1 MKTTKKILKLSSLIA
16 IAITGATISTQ
27 ATVVY
32 QSDFTG
38 ADLASAGLAS
48 AASGTGGLWSLNTT
62 DDQAQFGPSSSAN
75 SRTSLYTTG
84 SGWQSTD
91 GFTLDVTF
99 NQLAAGTRFS
109 FGIVDAAWTVSA
121 NNDWLNTGQA
131 GAYGLGFATT
141 GEMSGGGDALA
152 FNNGSGTGGTTGGS
166 SVLSTGQGNITFN
179 TPLTLSLTVTGTGY
193 SYSLN
198 GATATTGSMTF
209 DTSKNYRFIA
219 FAQRGTS
226 SLDGSYFSNITMTA
240 IPEPSS
246 SALLGL
252 GGLAFALRRRRARM
266 VK

>member
-27 ATVVY
+27 AAVVY

-62 DDQAQFGPSSSAN
+62 DDQAQFSSSSSN

-99 NQLAAGTRFS
+99 NQILTGTRFS
-109 FGIVDAAWTVSA
+109 FGIVDADWTVSA
-121 NNDWLNTGQA
+121 TFDWLNQGRT
-131 GAYGLGFATT
+131 GAYGIGFATT
-141 GEMSGGGDALA
+141 GEMASVGGGGDALA
-152 FNNGSGTGGTTGGS
+152 FNNGSGTGGSTAGS

-219 FAQRGTS
+219 FAQRGTT
-226 SLDGSYFSNITMTA
+226 SLDGSYFSDITLTA
-240 IPEPSS
+240 IPEPSTY
-246 SALLGL
+246 ALLAGC
-252 GGLAFALRRRRARM
+252 FALTSIMVRRRR
-266 VK
+266 

>member
-1 MKTTKKILKLSSLIA
+1 M
-16 IAITGATISTQ
+16 TGAMSQ
-27 ATVVY
+27 AAVVY

-38 ADLASAGLAS
+38 ANLASAGLAS

-131 GAYGLGFATT
+131 GAYGLGLATT
-141 GEMSGGGDALA
+141 GEMSGGSAALA
-152 FNNGSGTGGTTGGS
+152 FNNGTAS
-166 SVLSTGQGNITFN
+166 SVLSTGQGDITFN
-179 TPLTLSLTVTGTGY
+179 IPQTLSFTVTSTGY

-198 GATATTGSMTF
+198 GATATTGLLTF
-209 DTSKNYRFIA
+209 DTSKNFNFIA
-219 FAQRGTS
+219 FAQRGTP
-226 SLDGSYFSNITMTA
+226 SLDGSYFSDITLTA
-240 IPEPSS
+240 IPEPSTY
-246 SALLGL
+246 ALLAGC
-252 GGLAFALRRRRARM
+252 FALTSIMVRRRR
-266 VK
+266 